1 MYMYKG
7 RNLQISFTEFEVV
20 VVLPGPG
27 VDIPCLKTQG
37 QTRLGN
43 WLLVL
48 LCNHLS
54 VYIRSVTLSVVSFG
68 LGLLAENVF
77 PHHKICCGKKIMI
90 NYYITCSML
99 A

>member
-1 MYMYKG
+1 MYMYIG
-7 RNLQISFTEFEVV
+7 RNLQISFTDFEVV

-27 VDIPCLKTQG
+27 VDIACLKTQG
-37 QTRLGN
+37 QTRLVN

-54 VYIRSVTLSVVSFG
+54 VCIRSVTLSVVSFG

-77 PHHKICCGKKIMI
+77 PHHKICCEKK
-90 NYYITCSML
+90 
-99 A
+99 